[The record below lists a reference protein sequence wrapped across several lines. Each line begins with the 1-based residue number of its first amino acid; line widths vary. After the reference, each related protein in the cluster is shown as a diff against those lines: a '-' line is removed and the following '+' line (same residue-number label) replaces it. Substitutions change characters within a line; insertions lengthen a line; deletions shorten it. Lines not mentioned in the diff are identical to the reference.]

1 MSTVAIYLSSVGA
14 GIDTSALEDI
24 DTFESYTGDSQ
35 LSSAYTM
42 NTSGNDVT
50 VSLVDNA
57 NGKAMKFE
65 YNVGSPNGYCG
76 VNRTLSQRNVANYTG
91 VSINLTGDNSGN
103 TFTVQLRDKNDNYFE
118 KEITVNFSGEK
129 TFEIPFEEFI
139 APSWQSE
146 SATLDTTGIVQVA
159 FYAGNGGNTD
169 TGAYIID
176 DVYFYG
182 EKQDEYPHLIN
193 KTGTFDGSAPATVL
207 TKLVLCGQKISK
219 ITYGSKTLDSSTDYS
234 WSGSQVTLNK
244 PFTQTLSNGKHEI
257 VYHFSDSTTD
267 TFTLTVINSSVTDDT
282 TVDNVTGFT
291 STNATDSSLTLAWN
305 KNSKA
310 DGYSVEIYKGGK
322 WNEIYNGNSASC
334 TATGLKASSTYS
346 FRIRAYKTSGGTTY
360 YGNYT
365 RLAAKTADSSVLDP
379 VISFTCKSATAN
391 SVTLSWATNSKADGY
406 SVEIYKGGKWNE
418 IYNGNS
424 TSCTAKGLNANSTYT
439 FRIRA
444 YKTSGGA
451 VQYSDYVRLAAK
463 TVESSGVSNVT
474 SFRKI
479 SATSSELIIGWAM
492 NNSAEGYIVEL
503 YRGGKWTEALR
514 TCTNNTVG
522 FIAGD
527 LKAGATYTFRIRAY
541 KTSGDTVIYSN
552 YTRLAAV
559 TNAN

>member
-1 MSTVAIYLSSVGA
+1 ML
-14 GIDTSALEDI
+14 
-24 DTFESYTGDSQ
+24 
-35 LSSAYTM
+35 
-42 NTSGNDVT
+42 
-50 VSLVDNA
+50 
-57 NGKAMKFE
+57 NGQA
-65 YNVGSPNGYCG
+65 
-76 VNRTLSQRNVANYTG
+76 
-91 VSINLTGDNSGN
+91 
-103 TFTVQLRDKNDNYFE
+103 
-118 KEITVNFSGEK
+118 
-129 TFEIPFEEFI
+129 
-139 APSWQSE
+139 
-146 SATLDTTGIVQVA
+146 
-159 FYAGNGGNTD
+159 
-169 TGAYIID
+169 
-176 DVYFYG
+176 
-182 EKQDEYPHLIN
+182 
-193 KTGTFDGSAPATVL
+193 
-207 TKLVLCGQKISK
+207 ISK
-219 ITYGSKTLDSSTDYS
+219 ITCGGKTLDSSTDYS
-234 WSGSQVTLNK
+234 WNGSQVTLNT
-244 PFTQTLSNGKHEI
+244 PFTQALANGKHEI

-267 TFTLTVINSSVTDDT
+267 TFTLTVINSAVTDDT

-322 WNEIYNGNSASC
+322 WNEIYNGNSAGC

-360 YGNYT
+360 YGDYT
-365 RLAAKTADSSVLDP
+365 RLAAKTADSSVLGP

-391 SVTLSWATNSKADGY
+391 SVTLGWATNSKADGY

-418 IYNGNS
+418 IYKGNS
-424 TSCTAKGLNANSTYT
+424 TSCTATGLNANSTYT

>member
-1 MSTVAIYLSSVGA
+1 ML
-14 GIDTSALEDI
+14 
-24 DTFESYTGDSQ
+24 
-35 LSSAYTM
+35 
-42 NTSGNDVT
+42 
-50 VSLVDNA
+50 
-57 NGKAMKFE
+57 NGQA
-65 YNVGSPNGYCG
+65 
-76 VNRTLSQRNVANYTG
+76 
-91 VSINLTGDNSGN
+91 
-103 TFTVQLRDKNDNYFE
+103 
-118 KEITVNFSGEK
+118 
-129 TFEIPFEEFI
+129 
-139 APSWQSE
+139 
-146 SATLDTTGIVQVA
+146 
-159 FYAGNGGNTD
+159 
-169 TGAYIID
+169 
-176 DVYFYG
+176 
-182 EKQDEYPHLIN
+182 
-193 KTGTFDGSAPATVL
+193 
-207 TKLVLCGQKISK
+207 ISK
-219 ITYGSKTLDSSTDYS
+219 ITCGGKTLDSSTDYS
-234 WSGSQVTLNK
+234 WNGSQVTLNT
-244 PFTQTLSNGKHEI
+244 PFTQALANGKHEI

-267 TFTLTVINSSVTDDT
+267 TFTLTVINSAVTDDI
-282 TVDNVTGFT
+282 TVDSVTGFT

-310 DGYSVEIYKGGK
+310 DGYTVEIYKGGK
-322 WNEIYNGNSASC
+322 WNEIYSGANTSC
-334 TATGLKASSTYS
+334 TATGLNASSTYS
-346 FRIRAYKTSGGTTY
+346 FRIRAYKTSGGTMY
-360 YGNYT
+360 YGDYT

-379 VISFTCKSATAN
+379 VTSFTCKSATEN
-391 SVTLSWATNSKADGY
+391 SVTLGWATNSKADGY

-424 TSCTAKGLNANSTYT
+424 TSCTATGLNATSTYT

-444 YKTSGGA
+444 YKTSDGS